1 MRTSILITGIIAGL
15 LFVSCNDLLNIDPA
29 DRMTQANI
37 QEMVKKNP
45 EAVLAPMVT
54 SLVSQVHNYGTGSV
68 NDRNLS
74 ILHMRLNYM
83 GNDIVKVKTG
93 WLDEDYRMRDWR
105 TQISPIVPLF
115 WRNYYAYIF
124 YSNQI
129 LVTIPEDMDLTVATD
144 GNKAIMKYKAT
155 ALTLRAF
162 SYTGLMWLYQDDYL
176 HGGKDKAGVP
186 LYTTTTNVARGRASS
201 AEVWDLIKS
210 DATEAVRLFKASD
223 NYMTESRTDIDG
235 SVASVVLARAALT
248 LGDWQTAI
256 SAASDVIAAYP
267 DLFNE
272 AEYTSTG
279 FSLLDKETIFGH
291 EYSSNTSKAQ
301 SSFPAWMNI
310 YGEGGYGGSQQTS
323 WMAIDQRLYDRISET
338 DYRKKNFVDEPFEYI
353 YPVSE
358 QPVTVDKYVQIKF
371 ATTAIRDQTAYNQDE
386 IYMRASEMYLA
397 KAEAEARSGND
408 AAAQNT
414 LYQLVSKR
422 DPEYVKSTQ
431 TGDALFQ
438 EIRLHRRIELW
449 GEAGHEFYDNKR
461 WHIGVDR
468 TGSPNHIEK
477 VQLEA
482 GKFTLQIPLETEI
495 NYNPNITDADQ
506 NPL

>member
-1 MRTSILITGIIAGL
+1 MKANIWITGIIAGL

-37 QEMVKKNP
+37 QEMVKKDP

-74 ILHMRLNYM
+74 ILHIRLNYM
-83 GNDIVKVKTG
+83 GNDIVKVKNG
-93 WLDEDYRMRDWR
+93 WLDEDYRMIDWR

-124 YSNQI
+124 SSNQI
-129 LVTIPEDMDLTVATD
+129 LVAIPEDMDLSVATAE
-144 GNKAIMKYKAT
+144 NKSIMQYKAT

-162 SYTGLMWLYQDDYL
+162 AYTGLMWLYQDDYL
-176 HGGKDKAGVP
+176 HGGKEKAGVP
-186 LYTTTTNVARGRASS
+186 LYTTTTNVAQGRAP
-201 AEVWDLIKS
+201 ATEVWALVMS
-210 DATEAVRLFKASD
+210 DATEAVRLFKAAD
-223 NYMTESRTDIDG
+223 NYITENRTDIDG

-248 LGDWQTAI
+248 LGEWQTAI

-267 DLFNE
+267 DLFDE
-272 AEYTSTG
+272 TEYTAIG
-279 FSLLDKETIFGH
+279 FNLLDKETIFGH

-301 SSFPAWMNI
+301 SSFTAWMNI

-323 WMAIDQRLYDRISET
+323 WMAIDQRLYDRIPET
-338 DYRKKNFVDEPFEYI
+338 DYRKKNFVSEPFDYV

-358 QPVTVDKYVQIKF
+358 QPVTVDKYVQTKF
-371 ATTAIRDQTAYNQDE
+371 ATTVIRDNTAYNHDE

-422 DPEYVKSTQ
+422 DPAYVKSTNA
-431 TGDALFQ
+431 GEALLQ
-438 EIRLHRRIELW
+438 EIQLHRRIELW

-468 TGSPNHIEK
+468 TNSPNHIHK
-477 VQLEA
+477 VQIEA
-482 GKFTLQIPLETEI
+482 GKLTFQIPLETEI
-495 NYNPNITDADQ
+495 NYNPNITEADQ

>member
-1 MRTSILITGIIAGL
+1 M
-15 LFVSCNDLLNIDPA
+15 FVSCNDLLNIDPA

-45 EAVLAPMVT
+45 EAVLEPMVT
-54 SLVSQVHNYGTGSV
+54 SLVSQIHGYGTGSV

-74 ILHMRLNYM
+74 ILHIRLNFI

-93 WLDEDYRMRDWR
+93 WLDDEYRMRDWR
-105 TQISPIVPLF
+105 TQISSIGPAF
-115 WRNYYAYIF
+115 WRNFYAYIF
-124 YSNQI
+124 YTNQI
-129 LVTIPEDMDLTVATD
+129 LGAIPEDADLSVATD
-144 GNKAIMKYKAT
+144 KNKNLMKYKAT

-162 SYTGLMWLYQDDYL
+162 SYTYLMWLFQDDYL
-176 HGGKDKAGVP
+176 HGGREKAGVP
-186 LYTTTTNVARGRASS
+186 LYTTTTNVAQGRAPS
-201 AEVWDLIKS
+201 AEVWNLVIS
-210 DATEAVRLFKASD
+210 DATEAVRLFKAAD
-223 NYMTESRTDIDG
+223 GYVTESRTDIDG

-248 LGDWQTAI
+248 LGEWQTAI
-256 SAASDVIAAYP
+256 SAASDVINAYP
-267 DLFNE
+267 DLFDE
-272 AEYTSTG
+272 TEYTTLG
-279 FSLLDKETIFGH
+279 FNLLDKETIFGH
-291 EYSSNTSKAQ
+291 EYSSNSSKAQ

-323 WMAIDQRLYDRISET
+323 WLAIDQRLYDRISDT
-338 DYRKKNFVDEPFEYI
+338 DYRKKNFTSEPFEYV

-358 QPVTVDKYVQIKF
+358 QPVTVDKYVQTKF
-371 ATTAIRDQTAYNQDE
+371 ATTTIRDQTAYNQDE

-422 DPEYVKSTQ
+422 DSLYTKSTL

-438 EIRLHRRIELW
+438 EIQLHRRIELW
-449 GEAGHEFYDNKR
+449 AEAGHEFYDNKR

-468 TGSPNHIEK
+468 TSSANHLEK

-482 GKFTLQIPLETEI
+482 GKFTIQIPLESEI

>member
-1 MRTSILITGIIAGL
+1 MKTNNWITGIIAGF
-15 LFVSCNDLLNIDPA
+15 LFISCNDLLDIDPA

-45 EAVLAPMVT
+45 EEVLEPMVT
-54 SLVSQVHNYGTGSV
+54 SLVSQVHGYGTGSV

-74 ILHMRLNYM
+74 VLHIRLNFM
-83 GNDIVKVKTG
+83 GNDVVKVKTG

-115 WRNYYAYIF
+115 WRNYYTYIF
-124 YSNQI
+124 YANQI
-129 LVTIPEDMDLTVATD
+129 LAAIPEDLDLSVAGD
-144 GNKAIMKYKAT
+144 GNRAIMKYKAT

-162 SYTGLMWLYQDDYL
+162 SYTGLMWLYQNDYL
-176 HGGKDKAGVP
+176 HGGKEKAGVP
-186 LYTTTTNVARGRASS
+186 LYTTTTNVAQGRASS
-201 AEVWDLIKS
+201 TEVWELVMN
-210 DATEAVRLFKASD
+210 DATEAVRLFKATD
-223 NYMTESRTDIDG
+223 NYLTENRTDVDG

-248 LGDWQTAI
+248 LGEWQTAI
-256 SAASDVIAAYP
+256 SAASDVIDAYP
-267 DLFNE
+267 DLFDE
-272 AEYTSTG
+272 TEYTTLG

-291 EYSSNTSKAQ
+291 EYSSATSKGQ
-301 SSFPAWMNI
+301 SSFSGWMNI
-310 YGEGGYGGSQQTS
+310 YSEGGYGGSQQTS
-323 WMAIDQRLYDRISET
+323 WLAIDQRLYDQIPET
-338 DYRKKNFVDEPFEYI
+338 DYRKKNFVGEPFEFI
-353 YPVSE
+353 YPNN
-358 QPVTVDKYVQIKF
+358 QPVTVDKYVQTKF
-371 ATTAIRDQTAYNQDE
+371 ATTTIRDQTAYNQDE
-386 IYMRASEMYLA
+386 IYMRASEMYLV
-397 KAEAEARSGND
+397 KAEAEARSGSD

-422 DPEYVKSTQ
+422 DPAYVQSAR
-431 TGDALFQ
+431 TGDALLE

-449 GEAGHEFYDNKR
+449 AEAGHEFYDNKR

-468 TGSPNHIEK
+468 VSSANHIEK

-495 NYNPNITDADQ
+495 NYNPNITEADQ